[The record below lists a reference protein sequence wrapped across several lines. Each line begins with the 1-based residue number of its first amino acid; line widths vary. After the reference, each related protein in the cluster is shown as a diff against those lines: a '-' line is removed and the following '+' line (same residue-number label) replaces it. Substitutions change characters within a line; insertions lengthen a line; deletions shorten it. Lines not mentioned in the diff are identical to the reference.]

1 MPLSTYGDG
10 IKKVLSIANAIAQ
23 SSNGVLLIDEI
34 DTAIHAKYYDDI
46 FKFIMKAAKQY
57 NVQMFITTH
66 SIEAVDGLLK
76 TQVKDDVYD
85 LNDDPIRVIT
95 LRKDREANK
104 TFSRT
109 MTGRDVYINREK
121 FNFEVRI

>member
-10 IKKVLSIANAIAQ
+10 IKKVLSIANAIAL

-57 NVQMFITTH
+57 NVQLFITTH

-76 TQVKDDVYD
+76 TQVKDDVYG

-95 LRKDREANK
+95 LRKDRE
-104 TFSRT
+104 
-109 MTGRDVYINREK
+109 
-121 FNFEVRI
+121 FNLI